1 MMTEES
7 ASFDVDVQI
16 ETEGWHGVFGPDS
29 EAEVGKIVKVV
40 SRYFDPAGDS
50 FALLMTSD
58 AVVQGLNAQWRHK
71 DQPTNVLS
79 FPAPETVHALEK
91 TLGDVALAYETCAR
105 EAQEQGKNLKDH
117 ATHLL
122 VHGLL
127 HLLGYDHEAEDDAA
141 EMEGLEREI
150 LASLGIAD
158 PYHTHD

>member
-1 MMTEES
+1 
-7 ASFDVDVQI
+7 
-16 ETEGWHGVFGPDS
+16 
-29 EAEVGKIVKVV
+29 
-40 SRYFDPAGDS
+40 
-50 FALLMTSD
+50 MTSD